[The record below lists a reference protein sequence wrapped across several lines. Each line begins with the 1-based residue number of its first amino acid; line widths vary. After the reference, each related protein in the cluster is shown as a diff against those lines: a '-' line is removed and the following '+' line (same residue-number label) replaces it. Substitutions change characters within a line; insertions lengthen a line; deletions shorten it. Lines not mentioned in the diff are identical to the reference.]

1 MVISQFA
8 ASESELR
15 DGIPGNLVA
24 GVHVSA
30 RELVDACVLRA
41 AVAQRAGDYGAVLD
55 ACREALPLMPEC
67 LRELACDRWGM
78 PTQFPVLD
86 HILRFAPVALD
97 GASLD
102 GAGQLARSTEALRAY
117 RAEAVVAGGCLFRV
131 NALYGL
137 IGERPGVMQAT
148 LVAGWPYA
156 ATVLDIAAAMGIVRR
171 TRVGASFGLE
181 MIKGHGARRPLR

>member
-1 MVISQFA
+1 MTQTAHFVAADLGASSGRVMLGQWDGRAFSVEELHRFA
-8 ASESELR
+8 N
-15 DGIPGNLVA
+15 G
-24 GVHVSA
+24 GV
-30 RELVDACVLRA
+30 
-41 AVAQRAGDYGAVLD
+41 RAGDGLYWDFPGIWSGIREGLAKCHACCPQPPQGVAVD
-55 ACREALPLMPEC
+55 A
-67 LRELACDRWGM
+67 WGVD
-78 PTQFPVLD
+78 FGL
-86 HILRFAPVALD
+86 
-97 GASLD
+97 LD